1 MHGSILLVTIP
12 TGQPLGQVLP
22 FGPGGGEFFE
32 AILSWGYG
40 GVRLGQIKTISS
52 LWFCEVQWNPVN
64 TDTKGTCHSVRI
76 IQVSVLSRRENG
88 RNACFIDI

>member
-22 FGPGGGEFFE
+22 FGHGGGEFFE

-40 GVRLGQIKTISS
+40 GGEVGSNKNNIFS
-52 LWFCEVQWNPVN
+52 LILWSTVEP
-64 TDTKGTCHSVRI
+64 G
-76 IQVSVLSRRENG
+76 
-88 RNACFIDI
+88 

>member
-52 LWFCEVQWNPVN
+52 L
-64 TDTKGTCHSVRI
+64 
-76 IQVSVLSRRENG
+76 
-88 RNACFIDI
+88 

>member
-40 GVRLGQIKTISS
+40 GGEVGSNKNNIFS
-52 LWFCEVQWNPVN
+52 L
-64 TDTKGTCHSVRI
+64 I
-76 IQVSVLSRRENG
+76 L
-88 RNACFIDI
+88 

>member
-22 FGPGGGEFFE
+22 FGHGGGEFFE

-40 GVRLGQIKTISS
+40 GGGEVGSNKNNIFS
-52 LWFCEVQWNPVN
+52 L
-64 TDTKGTCHSVRI
+64 I
-76 IQVSVLSRRENG
+76 L
-88 RNACFIDI
+88 

>member
-40 GVRLGQIKTISS
+40 GGGEVGSNKNNIFS
-52 LWFCEVQWNPVN
+52 L
-64 TDTKGTCHSVRI
+64 I
-76 IQVSVLSRRENG
+76 L
-88 RNACFIDI
+88 

>member
-40 GVRLGQIKTISS
+40 GGEVGSNKNNIFS
-52 LWFCEVQWNPVN
+52 LILWSTVEP
-64 TDTKGTCHSVRI
+64 G
-76 IQVSVLSRRENG
+76 
-88 RNACFIDI
+88 